1 MLDPALS
8 DRRLRTRARQPMV
21 VCWLLLALAGCAT
34 RSGGR
39 TSATTDAPCLS
50 TAGAS
55 REDRE
60 ALDRL
65 LLRLGDGEALYTLA
79 GGIKP
84 VSSEADLVVRVAP
97 TVDDSALASLAAL
110 RRRAALLSCGPIG
123 AVVQLYAATY
133 PGRGD
138 TLTRAASLLVYHR
151 DRMRA
156 AIRAHAAFFATIG
169 VTEAAAPHDVLH
181 AVETAP
187 RAARWRGYGYLF
199 GYPDDAVDF
208 FVAAGIAGDSARTLV
223 PRDFRRLPTVR
234 RVAATR
240 DAPPTLPTFVYAV
253 ARGAPPSAGDVALEA
268 ATAPVYA
275 RYVAVRARAI
285 TPDSTGALVLWRRWL
300 SDR

>member
-1 MLDPALS
+1 
-8 DRRLRTRARQPMV
+8 MV

-234 RVAATR
+234 MLHRRSRRSSMPSRAVLRPRPATWR
-240 DAPPTLPTFVYAV
+240 SRRRRHPSMRATSRCAPERSLPT
-253 ARGAPPSAGDVALEA
+253 R
-268 ATAPVYA
+268 
-275 RYVAVRARAI
+275 RARWC
-285 TPDSTGALVLWRRWL
+285 SGAAG
-300 SDR
+300 